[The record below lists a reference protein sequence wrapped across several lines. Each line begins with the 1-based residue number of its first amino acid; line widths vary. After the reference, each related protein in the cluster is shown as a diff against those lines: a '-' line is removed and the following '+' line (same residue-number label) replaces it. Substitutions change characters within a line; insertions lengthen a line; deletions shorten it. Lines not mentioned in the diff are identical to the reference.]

1 MNGRKDG
8 MASNAGMSRRGFLT
22 GTAVVATGAALGMAG
37 CAAPQGKAEGGTAG
51 ASWDKEVDVLV
62 VGSGT
67 GAFAAIAAKDAGA
80 ESVMIVEKGD
90 KWGGTSAISGT
101 ALWLPAIKEGLEQGS
116 NDTVEDAVA
125 YMTNISEGR
134 GDAATI
140 EKYAQSASEFAQWAA
155 GLMGWTWSV
164 GGMFRD
170 YYEPIEGSRVFG
182 RTASINEG
190 SMWALLQAKC
200 DEMGIETSLGSPVT
214 SLVREADGTVSG
226 VVADISGKET
236 RIKANTCVVLAT
248 GGFDH
253 NKEMVLDNQAFPL
266 FVTCAAPTNT
276 GDGHLMAQAIGA
288 ATANMDTNWGVP
300 SFYNEIPEYDG
311 TLKYDFAND
320 WGFYRASAGA
330 IVVNKDGRR
339 FGNESRA
346 YAVFNKAFGRY
357 DTDRLEYENIPAFW
371 ICDSDYLQAVMLM
384 GQTKPGDPLPEYV
397 VQADTL
403 EELAGKLG
411 IDPQGLADEVA
422 AFNANAANGTD
433 PVFHRGETEGEVIMS
448 TAIAADRGLANPCLA
463 PIATPPFCG
472 AVYVPGTCGT
482 NGGLKIN
489 EYAQVLDTKGE
500 TIPGLLAVG
509 NCAAS
514 FTGGQYAGAGM
525 TLGAGSVMG
534 YVGVRHALG
543 VE

>member
-1 MNGRKDG
+1 M
-8 MASNAGMSRRGFLT
+8 
-22 GTAVVATGAALGMAG
+22 
-37 CAAPQGKAEGGTAG
+37 C
-51 ASWDKEVDVLV
+51 
-62 VGSGT
+62 
-67 GAFAAIAAKDAGA
+67 I
-80 ESVMIVEKGD
+80 
-90 KWGGTSAISGT
+90 
-101 ALWLPAIKEGLEQGS
+101 
-116 NDTVEDAVA
+116 
-125 YMTNISEGR
+125 
-134 GDAATI
+134 
-140 EKYAQSASEFAQWAA
+140 
-155 GLMGWTWSV
+155 
-164 GGMFRD
+164 RD
-170 YYEPIEGSRVFG
+170 SIEGSRVFG

-463 PIATPPFCG
+463 PIATPPF
-472 AVYVPGTCGT
+472 
-482 NGGLKIN
+482 LSLIH
-489 EYAQVLDTKGE
+489 
-500 TIPGLLAVG
+500 I
-509 NCAAS
+509 
-514 FTGGQYAGAGM
+514 
-525 TLGAGSVMG
+525 
-534 YVGVRHALG
+534 
-543 VE
+543 